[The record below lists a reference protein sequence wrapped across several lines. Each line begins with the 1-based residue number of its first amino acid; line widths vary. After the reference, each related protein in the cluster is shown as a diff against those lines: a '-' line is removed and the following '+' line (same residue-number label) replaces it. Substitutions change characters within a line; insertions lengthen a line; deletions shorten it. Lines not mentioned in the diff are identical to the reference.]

1 MNAYLFDVNVLVA
14 LIWPAHAFH
23 ANVHT
28 WFARHSRRGWAKC
41 PITQAGFVRIVSNPS
56 FSRDAVSPEEA
67 LTLLAHNLQ
76 RPSHQFWADEIG
88 IDEATLPFRQR
99 MVGHRQITDAYLLG
113 LAMHHKA
120 KLATLDRSV
129 VDLLAADVSATGC
142 LEIIGTDG

>member
-1 MNAYLFDVNVLVA
+1 MSAFLLDVNVLIA

-28 WFARHSRRGWAKC
+28 WFSRHSRRGWATC
-41 PITQAGFVRIVSNPS
+41 PISQAGFVRVVSNPS

-67 LTLLAHNLQ
+67 LSLLADNLQ

-99 MVGHRQITDAYLLG
+99 VVGHQQITDAYLLG

-129 VDLLAADVSATGC
+129 VALLADDVSAAGC
-142 LEIIGTDG
+142 LEVIDT